1 MSCSKPMT
9 QFELNQLMA
18 ARAKALS
25 DLFQKLSIPLQ
36 CNYTSWEDAM
46 RAYGSSFGP
55 NIKDVGLVFR
65 NAKGKEGSP
74 ETFGFKVRSNN
85 FNELLVEIDA
95 RLFNIPISNKDGSEP
110 RMVTLAYALEHAGE
124 LFSHC
129 GLPADCNL
137 YHPELDNGKIKLRI
151 DLIFAP
157 KGERAPGEEFAAK
170 EFAMTTYSYQAR
182 DGNARNID
190 LFSHPQGTSCRDDG
204 SAKGMLRPQC
214 VVPNPANPGAEM
226 LADFWIEAEDT
237 GKAVQDMHTETNA
250 ESQAAAARGKGTAV
264 RTMEGW
270 DKLPNLFHF
279 IQVPRVQDRAAPVRP
294 PLADPYFDLCGS
306 AKKQKSPPP
315 SDWEMVEEDE
325 GPVHYCSLSA
335 KSNTDPADAAQY
347 RSASALNGGDSE
359 YEEEDDGPGPYRGS
373 SGLAARVLSSKLTSA
388 RISRGSFAG
397 ESPGVR
403 SKTVVRAAEPITITS
418 TIVVMCDG
426 DETPDVEQVKHLWQ
440 TVQRMHRIAGDAKH
454 LMDKDAGLTTGAPL
468 TEADLKDIKDKQEA
482 HGPPPQVPVAPIV
495 GVVSCS

>member
-1 MSCSKPMT
+1 MT
-9 QFELNQLMA
+9 QFDLNRLMA
-18 ARAKALS
+18 ARATALTKMFS
-25 DLFQKLSIPLQ
+25 TLSIPLE
-36 CNYTSWEDAM
+36 CVYTSWEDAM
-46 RAYGSSFGP
+46 RAHRSCLGP

-65 NAKGKEGSP
+65 NAKGKEGGA

-85 FNELLVEIDA
+85 FNEIIVEIDS
-95 RLFNIPISNKDGSEP
+95 RVFNIPISKKDGSEP

-137 YHPELDNGKIKLRI
+137 YHPELDNGKVKLRI

-157 KGERAPGEEFAAK
+157 KGERAPDEEFAAK
-170 EFAMTTYSYQAR
+170 EFSLTTYSYQAR

-214 VVPNPANPGAEM
+214 VVPSPANPGAEM

-237 GKAVQDMHTETNA
+237 GKAVQDMHTESVA

-270 DKLPNLFHF
+270 DRLPNLFHF
-279 IQVPRVQDRAAPVRP
+279 IQVPRVQDRPPPVRP
-294 PLADPYFDLCGS
+294 PLADPYFDSGMS

-315 SDWEMVEEDE
+315 SEWEMVEGEMGESEDDDVM
-325 GPVHYCSLSA
+325 PHYCSLS
-335 KSNTDPADAAQY
+335 SGPISDAPVEEAMYRGASSGPQY
-347 RSASALNGGDSE
+347 RDFSDNHRMRSLSSAPRA
-359 YEEEDDGPGPYRGS
+359 
-373 SGLAARVLSSKLTSA
+373 SSKLTSA
-388 RISRGSFAG
+388 RISRGSYAG

-403 SKTVVRAAEPITITS
+403 SKAVVRAPEPITITS

-426 DETPDVEQVKHLWQ
+426 DEPPEVDQVKHLWE
-440 TVQRMHRIAGDAKH
+440 TVKRMQRTAGEAKH
-454 LMDKDAGLTTGAPL
+454 LMDKSAGLTTGAPL
-468 TEADLKDIKDKQEA
+468 TKADLKDIEDKHA
-482 HGPPPQVPVAPIV
+482 VHGPTPPQMPVAPLV
-495 GVVSCS
+495 GMVVGA